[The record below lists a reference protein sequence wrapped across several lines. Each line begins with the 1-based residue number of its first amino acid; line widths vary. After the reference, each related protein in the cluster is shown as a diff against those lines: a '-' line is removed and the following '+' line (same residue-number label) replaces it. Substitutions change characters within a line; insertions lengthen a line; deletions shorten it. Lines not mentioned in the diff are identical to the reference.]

1 MLYCPCWGRM
11 LLELL
16 FFALMRR
23 FTLQTGIAIFAML
36 LVYLVFPCGAVAQ
49 DGQSA
54 DSSTELVAATAHHTG
69 ALAQQT
75 SADTPPAPAAA
86 APEPQSSDVLT
97 LFPHSETSRYWIS
110 GQANIVLQWHGRFP
124 AAYSG
129 TNSLKPVP
137 ENATSKVYTLFLG
150 YELTHTTEV
159 YLDVESAG
167 GHGLSNALGL
177 AGFTNLDVVR
187 NPSLGDVPYLARL
200 MLRQIIPLSKERV
213 TVERGL
219 HALTTSLPARRL
231 EFRLGKF
238 TIPDFFDAN
247 TYGTDSHLQFLNWTV
262 DNDGAYDYAANTRG
276 YTDGAILEYDDHWFS
291 ARFGVML
298 MPKVANGIYL
308 DADIARARGENL
320 EFDTTGNWLLHRS
333 GTVRFLSYLNIADM
347 GNYEEA
353 NANFLNGQ
361 GSIPSISSTA
371 KQGRTR
377 AVARQGAPDPGTPS
391 RGRLQSALDDWK
403 QSSANDD
410 RYRLSNERPIREIA
424 DSLRA
429 EAARCRSLASILSTF
444 DGQTG
449 RPNALGP
456 MLQIIT
462 AREHLDSGTAEFGT
476 LSDNLAA
483 TLSKFFD
490 GLDTNWDRV
499 DGAVDWSQEMLDLLG
514 AVPRTP
520 VAMALI
526 STTLEADA
534 ITEPLTEWFKTCKAL
549 LSWFLPPYS
558 NELLEAIEAPFS
570 QASQF
575 LSRLVASA
583 GEAEEW
589 VAFTDETEWF
599 RDAGLDPLVDECAA
613 QTVERRPGCRNHRAS
628 GARAMGRFCPG
639 AGQGPLIACPFYRQ
653 GRARIRVRRPRS
665 NSGALHRAEDH

>member
-1 MLYCPCWGRM
+1 MLYCPCWGSM

-36 LVYLVFPCGAVAQ
+36 WVYLAFPCGALAQ
-49 DGQSA
+49 DRQSA

-69 ALAQQT
+69 ALGQQT
-75 SADTPPAPAAA
+75 SADPPPAPAAA

-320 EFDTTGNWLLHRS
+320 EFDATGNWLLHRS

-361 GSIPSISSTA
+361 GTIPNIIA
-371 KQGRTR
+371 TR
-377 AVARQGAPDPGTPS
+377 
-391 RGRLQSALDDWK
+391 
-403 QSSANDD
+403 
-410 RYRLSNERPIREIA
+410 
-424 DSLRA
+424 
-429 EAARCRSLASILSTF
+429 
-444 DGQTG
+444 
-449 RPNALGP
+449 
-456 MLQIIT
+456 
-462 AREHLDSGTAEFGT
+462 
-476 LSDNLAA
+476 
-483 TLSKFFD
+483 
-490 GLDTNWDRV
+490 
-499 DGAVDWSQEMLDLLG
+499 
-514 AVPRTP
+514 
-520 VAMALI
+520 
-526 STTLEADA
+526 
-534 ITEPLTEWFKTCKAL
+534 
-549 LSWFLPPYS
+549 
-558 NELLEAIEAPFS
+558 
-570 QASQF
+570 
-575 LSRLVASA
+575 
-583 GEAEEW
+583 
-589 VAFTDETEWF
+589 
-599 RDAGLDPLVDECAA
+599 
-613 QTVERRPGCRNHRAS
+613 
-628 GARAMGRFCPG
+628 
-639 AGQGPLIACPFYRQ
+639 RQ
-653 GRARIRVRRPRS
+653 GRHKYGFELNFEQELPARLGVFGRVGWSDGRNESFAYTEVDRTVQAGVFSKGDTWRRKNDRVGAVFVA
-665 NSGALHRAEDH
+665 NEIVAAHQQYLGYGGLGFLLGDGALTPGPEKIFEGFYTAHLWRGFFASCDFQHINNPGYNKARGPVFVPGLRFHVEF